1 MVGVGLTMNKNSK
14 FRGLMDSIELDIA
27 HNKIGVHSLY
37 QLMLETLDAVEKDL
51 APKWVSVGDRLPV
64 DGDDVLVYLNGVANI
79 TFMYTDD
86 TDLLRYFD
94 DFESDPPTHWQPLP
108 AAPEAAK

>member
-1 MVGVGLTMNKNSK
+1 MNECNDLDVLVMQLKS
-14 FRGLMDSIELDIA
+14 GEYDGTSIMKAWLAIERLI
-27 HNKIGVHSLY
+27 KI
-37 QLMLETLDAVEKDL
+37 EIEDL

-79 TFMYTDD
+79 TSMYTDD